1 MSVDYLLHESAAGYA
16 IFEVVHQSDVVGN
29 RMKEVQDAVQDLA
42 KFGKMVKLVS
52 FAPFAGAAMALDNA
66 NEISEG
72 IASQFLLDLLEV
84 NLPKSGKKQ
93 KVSLG
98 VSERYVK
105 AQFCPSPCFFRDNGA
120 HACLD
125 GRYFYSPSSAIFHH
139 GFDTNVLK
147 LFHRAIT

>member
-16 IFEVVHQSDVVGN
+16 IFEVIHQTDAIGN
-29 RMKEVQDAVQDLA
+29 RMKEVQNSVQDLA

-84 NLPKSGKKQ
+84 NLPKSGKNQ
-93 KVSLG
+93 KITLG
-98 VSERYVK
+98 VSERYV
-105 AQFCPSPCFFRDNGA
+105 AGLRQLPCTLWAF
-120 HACLD
+120 
-125 GRYFYSPSSAIFHH
+125 
-139 GFDTNVLK
+139 
-147 LFHRAIT
+147 FHRILPQ